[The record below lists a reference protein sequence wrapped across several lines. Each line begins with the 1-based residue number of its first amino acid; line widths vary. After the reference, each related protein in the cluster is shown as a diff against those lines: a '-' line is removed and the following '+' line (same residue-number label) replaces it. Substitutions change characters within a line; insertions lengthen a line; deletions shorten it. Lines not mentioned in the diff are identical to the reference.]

1 MSLALKSRS
10 ILLAASLLSAG
21 FARTAEES
29 FSVATM
35 FSDHMV
41 LQRDK
46 PVRVWGLAPVGSR
59 VVVTFAG
66 ASVEGIAATNG
77 DWCVELPAQ
86 PVRKTG
92 MSLTVTPSVGSPVVF
107 TDVLVGDV
115 WLMAGQSNMEFPFR
129 KSTGAAAWASKADG
143 RRNIRQLRVRQARA
157 ILPRTD
163 AACDGWRVCT
173 SNALMTTDVSGVGYA
188 CVCELNGATDVPQGI
203 IETHWGGCLIEPFI
217 SLEGYRSVPDLAV
230 PYVTDIERA
239 RARHSRD
246 RYLWKDRQDKII
258 EYADY
263 LRQCRAERREPDLLP
278 FKHIAFE
285 GFDPF
290 YGTAYNAMIA
300 PLTRLPI
307 AGCFWYQGESNIGCR
322 IYDKFMKAL
331 AFGWRTAWGDD
342 FPIYVCQRSSVEKA
356 VIDLSKNNTCARFR
370 DLQRRMIPGLGKS
383 GLVVTT
389 DVGADYEHPE
399 NKIDVGLRCARW
411 ALRDLYGRDVVPTG
425 PMFKGFVREGSRLRA
440 SFDFAKGLMAAE
452 KDPQAPGVPP
462 VRKAT
467 NKVRGFAVYGEDNQ
481 WHLASAE
488 IDGETVVVWAEGVKR
503 PRELRYAH
511 FSNTIGLADLYNG
524 EGLPAAA
531 FRTDDQDWQ
540 NK

>member
-29 FSVATM
+29 FSVATV
-35 FSDHMV
+35 FSNHMV

-307 AGCFWYQGESNIGCR
+307 AG
-322 IYDKFMKAL
+322 
-331 AFGWRTAWGDD
+331 
-342 FPIYVCQRSSVEKA
+342 
-356 VIDLSKNNTCARFR
+356 
-370 DLQRRMIPGLGKS
+370 
-383 GLVVTT
+383 
-389 DVGADYEHPE
+389 
-399 NKIDVGLRCARW
+399 
-411 ALRDLYGRDVVPTG
+411 
-425 PMFKGFVREGSRLRA
+425 
-440 SFDFAKGLMAAE
+440 
-452 KDPQAPGVPP
+452 
-462 VRKAT
+462 
-467 NKVRGFAVYGEDNQ
+467 
-481 WHLASAE
+481 
-488 IDGETVVVWAEGVKR
+488 
-503 PRELRYAH
+503 
-511 FSNTIGLADLYNG
+511 
-524 EGLPAAA
+524 
-531 FRTDDQDWQ
+531 
-540 NK
+540 